1 MTADELL
8 RLPEKDCRYEL
19 VRGELRTRPF
29 SGMRRSL
36 IAMNIIGGL
45 GEYAE
50 RGQLLAAPCGFWIE
64 RDPDTVRI
72 TDLAFIRRER
82 VVSTDH
88 FFPGPPDVAFE
99 IRDWG
104 NTAVEEK
111 AAVWLQAGTEA
122 VVIVDAEAQTAS
134 VVRLGGTGPLTDALA
149 IEDVIPGWRMPLTEV
164 FR

>member
-8 RLPEKDCRYEL
+8 RLPEKECRYEL
-19 VRGELRTRPF
+19 VRGELRARPF

-36 IAMNIIGGL
+36 IATKIVGSL
-45 GEYAE
+45 AEYAE

-99 IRDWG
+99 VRDWG
-104 NTAVEEK
+104 NTAVEKK

-122 VVIVDAEAQTAS
+122 IVIVDAETQTAS
-134 VVRLGGTGPLTDALA
+134 VVRLGGTEILTDAIA
-149 IEDVIPGWRMPLTEV
+149 VDDIVPGWRMPLAEL
-164 FR
+164 FD

>member
-8 RLPEKDCRYEL
+8 RLPERECRYEL

-36 IAMNIIGGL
+36 IATKIVGSL

-50 RGQLLAAPCGFWIE
+50 RGQLLGAPCGFWIE

-72 TDLAFIRRER
+72 TDLAFIRREH
-82 VVSTDH
+82 VVSADH

-104 NTAVEEK
+104 NMAVEEK
-111 AAVWLQAGTEA
+111 MAVWLQAGTEA
-122 VVIVDAEAQTAS
+122 VVIVDAEAQTVS
-134 VVRLGGTGPLTDALA
+134 VVRRGGTELLTGALA
-149 IEDVIPGWRMPLTEV
+149 VDDVVPGWSMPFAEV
-164 FR
+164 FD